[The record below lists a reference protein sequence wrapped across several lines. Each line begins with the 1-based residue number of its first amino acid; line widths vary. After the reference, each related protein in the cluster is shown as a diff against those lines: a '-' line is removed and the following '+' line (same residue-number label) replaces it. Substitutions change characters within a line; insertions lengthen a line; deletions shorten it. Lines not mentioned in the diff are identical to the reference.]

1 MPEALRQAVFVA
13 QPKVVMVADSAGTAL
28 VIEETEAAEETER
41 TEAVVGYIG
50 PGTEVG
56 DDIGGNGFERA
67 EGKENVADDKDCVLE
82 LPVAF
87 ASFVVPVAARAVR
100 GAVVPFVVD
109 VAFAVPDVV
118 AQDVAAQCV
127 VAPHVLAQVASAAR
141 PFAAPPSASAAP
153 AFAAQP
159 SAALYAVAQDAA
171 VPFVAVRA
179 VVVLCAV
186 AVAVEVSAAPS
197 SADAYAPVAAET
209 AGVAFVA
216 TAVVSVEETAVATE
230 AAAVDK
236 WRL

>member
-1 MPEALRQAVFVA
+1 MPEVLRQAVFVA

-41 TEAVVGYIG
+41 TEPVVEYIG
-50 PGTEVG
+50 PGAELG
-56 DDIGGNGFERA
+56 DDIGGIGFERA
-67 EGKENVADDKDCVLE
+67 EGKENVAVDKDCVLE

-87 ASFVVPVAARAVR
+87 ASFVVPVVARAVR

-109 VAFAVPDVV
+109 VAFAVPDV
-118 AQDVAAQCV
+118 AAQCV
-127 VAPHVLAQVASAAR
+127 VAPRVLAQVASAAR
-141 PFAAPPSASAAP
+141 PFAAPPSASVAP
-153 AFAAQP
+153 VFAAQP

-179 VVVLCAV
+179 VVVPCAV
-186 AVAVEVSAAPS
+186 AVAVEVSAAPA
-197 SADAYAPVAAET
+197 SADAYAPVVAET

-230 AAAVDK
+230 VAAVDK
-236 WRL
+236 WRP